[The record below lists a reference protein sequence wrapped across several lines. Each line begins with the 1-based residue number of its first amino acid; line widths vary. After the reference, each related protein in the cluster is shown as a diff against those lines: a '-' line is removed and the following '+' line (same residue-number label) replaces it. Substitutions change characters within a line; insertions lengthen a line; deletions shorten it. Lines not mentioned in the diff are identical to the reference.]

1 MVTIQETDCLFK
13 VLDDGTG
20 PRAIIIEPRTGGWIM
35 WLSLETG
42 RTSLEEAQE
51 LAAQLQERVSHL
63 TAEPIDPFVW
73 IESPGSETK
82 Q

>member
-1 MVTIQETDCLFK
+1 MATIQGTDCLFK

-20 PRAIIIEPRTGGWIM
+20 PRAITIEPRTGGWIL

-51 LAAQLQERVSHL
+51 LAAQLQETVSHL
-63 TAEPIDPFVW
+63 TAKPIDPFVW